1 MSIEKSPPRL
11 ADLGVR
17 LASALVMIGAAV
29 AAVRLGG
36 LLFLLFWLAVATAIF
51 WEWQHMIGGR
61 RLRLRCFIG
70 VAGLAVAANLASET
84 APDWAIEALLAAAI
98 GLCAVADRGRRLW
111 AALGVLYAGALVIA
125 MCMLRYSQPPDYQQ
139 LAIFWL
145 FAIVWGCDIMAYF
158 GGRLIGG
165 PKLWRRISPSKTWSG
180 TLAGVLSGGVLGLA
194 AVAVAGVP
202 VSAGSVLALGLLLA
216 TASQAGDLAESAMKR
231 HFGVKDSSTLIP
243 GHGGFMDRLDGFV
256 IASALAALIGTI
268 NIDALQVAYGL
279 FR

>member
-1 MSIEKSPPRL
+1 MSTAKSPPRL
-11 ADLGVR
+11 PDLGVR
-17 LASALVMIGAAV
+17 LASALVMTGAAV

-36 LLFLLFWLAVATAIF
+36 LLFLLFWLAVSTAIF
-51 WEWQHMIGGR
+51 WEWQHMIGGG
-61 RLRLRCFIG
+61 RLRLRCLIG
-70 VAGLAVAANLASET
+70 VAGLAVAANLASES
-84 APDWAIEALLAAAI
+84 APEWAIEALLAAAI
-98 GLCAVADRGRRLW
+98 VLCAVADRGRRLW
-111 AALGVLYAGALVIA
+111 AALGVLYAGALVVA
-125 MCMLRYSQPPDYQQ
+125 MCMLRYSQPQDYQQ

-180 TLAGVLSGGVLGLA
+180 TLVGVLSGGALGLA
-194 AVAVAGVP
+194 AVAVSGVP
-202 VSAGSVLALGLLLA
+202 VSAGSVLGLGLMLA
-216 TASQAGDLAESAMKR
+216 AASQAGDLAESAMKR
-231 HFGVKDSSTLIP
+231 HFGVKDSSMLIP

-268 NIDALQVAYGL
+268 NIDTVQVAYGL